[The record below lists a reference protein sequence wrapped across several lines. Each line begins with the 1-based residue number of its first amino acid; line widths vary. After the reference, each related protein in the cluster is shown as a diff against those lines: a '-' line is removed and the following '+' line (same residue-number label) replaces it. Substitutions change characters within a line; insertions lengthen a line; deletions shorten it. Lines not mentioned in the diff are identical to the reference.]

1 MSLISPHQLRER
13 LVGAGLLIIDA
24 RLLDEYEVGHI
35 PGARHLD
42 LYDYLV
48 ERSDPASL
56 EETRAYLTEAFA
68 SVGVSGDEEVVL
80 YDQTTGMRGA
90 RSVWFLEYLGHPRV
104 RQLDGGF
111 QAWRAA
117 GGPVSRDLP
126 AAPRPAAFAVRPQPD
141 VLATCD
147 YVSARLARPDA
158 VILDIRSEGEHTGA
172 ATADCDPRAGR
183 IPGSVWAE
191 WGRLIDP
198 EGRLADGEQA
208 ARLLAEAGVTPDK
221 EIIVYCHRGA
231 RAANTYLALK
241 DLGYP
246 RVRNFIGSWHEWSR
260 RSDLPADS
268 G

>member
-24 RLLDEYEVGHI
+24 RLPDEYDAGHI

-48 ERSDPASL
+48 ERSDPAGL
-56 EETRAYLTEAFA
+56 EEARAYLTQAFA
-68 SVGVSGDEEVVL
+68 SVGLNGDEEVVL
-80 YDQTTGMRGA
+80 YDQTMGMRDA
-90 RSVWFLEYLGHPRV
+90 RTVWFLEYLGHPRL
-104 RQLDGGF
+104 RRLDGGF
-111 QAWRAA
+111 EAWRAA
-117 GGPVSRDLP
+117 GGPVSRDVP
-126 AAPRPAAFAVRPQPD
+126 AAPRSAAFAARPRTD
-141 VLATCD
+141 ILATCD
-147 YVSARLARPDA
+147 YVSARLSRPDV
-158 VILDIRSEGEHTGA
+158 VILDIRSEGEHKGA
-172 ATADCDPRAGR
+172 TTAGCDPRAGR
-183 IPGSVWAE
+183 IPGSLWPE
-191 WGRLIDP
+191 WGRIIDP
-198 EGRLADGEQA
+198 EGRLPGGESA
-208 ARLLAEAGVTPDK
+208 RRLLADAGVTPEK

>member
-1 MSLISPHQLRER
+1 MSLISAQQLRER

-24 RLLDEYEVGHI
+24 RLLDEYETGHI

-42 LYDYLV
+42 TYGYLV
-48 ERSDPASL
+48 ERSDPGAL
-56 EETRAYLTEAFA
+56 EETHTYLARLFA
-68 SVGVSGDEEVVL
+68 SVGVSGGEEVVV
-80 YDQTTGMRGA
+80 YDETGGMRAA

-104 RQLDGGF
+104 RFLDRGF

-117 GGPVSRDLP
+117 RGAVSRDVP
-126 AAPRPAAFAVRPQPD
+126 AAPRPAAFAVRPRPD

-147 YVSARLARPDA
+147 YVSARLSRPDV

-172 ATADCDPRAGR
+172 EKADCDPRAGR
-183 IPGSVWAE
+183 IPGSLWLE

-198 EGRLADGEQA
+198 EGRFPDGEQA
-208 ARLLAEAGVTPDK
+208 RRLLADAGVTPEK

-231 RAANTYLALK
+231 RAASTFLALK
-241 DLGYP
+241 ELGYP

-260 RSDLPADS
+260 RPDLPADS

>member
-1 MSLISPHQLRER
+1 MSLISPQQLRER

-24 RLLDEYEVGHI
+24 RLLDEYAVGHI

-42 LYDYLV
+42 TYDYLV
-48 ERSDPASL
+48 ERSDPAGL
-56 EETRAYLTEAFA
+56 EETHAYLARLFA

-80 YDQTTGMRGA
+80 YDETTGMRSA

-104 RQLDGGF
+104 RRLDGGF

-117 GGPVSRDLP
+117 GGLVSRDVP
-126 AAPRPAAFAVRPQPD
+126 AAPRPAAFAVQPQPD

-147 YVSARLARPDA
+147 YVAAHLNRPDVA
-158 VILDIRSEGEHTGA
+158 VLDIRSEGEHTGVEK
-172 ATADCDPRAGR
+172 ADCCPRAGR
-183 IPGSVWAE
+183 IPGSLWLE

-198 EGRLADGEQA
+198 EGRLPDGKEA
-208 ARLLAEAGVTPDK
+208 RRLLADAGVTPEK

-260 RSDLPADS
+260 RPDLPADC

>member
-1 MSLISPHQLRER
+1 M
-13 LVGAGLLIIDA
+13 GAGLLIVDA
-24 RLLDEYEVGHI
+24 RPLDEYEAGHI
-35 PGARHLD
+35 PSARHLD
-42 LYDYLV
+42 TYDYLV
-48 ERSDPASL
+48 ERSDPAGL

-68 SVGVSGDEEVVL
+68 SVGVSGDEEVVV
-80 YDQTTGMRGA
+80 YDQTTGMRAA

-117 GGPVSRDLP
+117 GGPVSRDIP
-126 AAPRPAAFAVRPQPD
+126 AAPRPASFVVHPQPD

-147 YVSARLARPDA
+147 YVSARLSRPGV
-158 VILDIRSEGEHTGA
+158 VILDIRSEGEHKGVETA
-172 ATADCDPRAGR
+172 ACDPRAGR
-183 IPGSVWAE
+183 IPGSLWLE
-191 WGRLIDP
+191 HGRLIES
-198 EGRLADGEQA
+198 EGRLPDGDQSR
-208 ARLLAEAGVTPDK
+208 RLLADAGVTPDK

-241 DLGYP
+241 ELGYP

-260 RSDLPADS
+260 RPDLPADS

>member
-1 MSLISPHQLRER
+1 MSLISTQQLRER

-24 RLLDEYEVGHI
+24 RPLVEYEAGHI
-35 PGARHLD
+35 PGARHLNT
-42 LYDYLV
+42 YDYLV
-48 ERSDPASL
+48 ERSDPAGL
-56 EETRAYLTEAFA
+56 EGMHSYLARAFA
-68 SVGVSGDEEVVL
+68 SAGVSGDEEVVL
-80 YDQTTGMRGA
+80 YDDTTGMRAA

-117 GGPVSRDLP
+117 GGAVSRDIP
-126 AAPRPAAFAVRPQPD
+126 AAPRPAAFVMRPQPD

-147 YVSARLARPDA
+147 YVSARLSRPDVA
-158 VILDIRSEGEHTGA
+158 ILDIRSDGEHKGTE
-172 ATADCDPRAGR
+172 TANCDPRAGR
-183 IPGSVWAE
+183 IPGSLWLE

-198 EGRLADGEQA
+198 EGRLPDGEEA
-208 ARLLAEAGVTPDK
+208 RRLLADAGVTPDK

-260 RSDLPADS
+260 RPDLPADS

>member
-1 MSLISPHQLRER
+1 MSLIPPHQLRER

-24 RLLDEYEVGHI
+24 RLLDEYEAGHI

-42 LYDYLV
+42 LYDYLI
-48 ERSDPASL
+48 EQSDPASL

-68 SVGVSGDEEVVL
+68 SVGVSGEEDVVL
-80 YDQTTGMRGA
+80 YDQTTGMRAA

-104 RQLDGGF
+104 HQLDGGF

-117 GGPVSRDLP
+117 GGPVSCDLP
-126 AAPRPAAFAVRPQPD
+126 AAPRPGAFAVRPQPN

-147 YVSARLARPDA
+147 YVSTNLSRPDV
-158 VILDIRSEGEHTGA
+158 VILDIRSEREHQGA
-172 ATADCDPRAGR
+172 ETAACDPRAGR
-183 IPGSVWAE
+183 IPGSLWLE
-191 WGRLIDP
+191 RGHLIESQGRLP
-198 EGRLADGEQA
+198 DGEQTR
-208 ARLLAEAGVTPDK
+208 RLLTDAGVTPDK

-260 RSDLPADS
+260 RPDLPADS

>member
-13 LVGAGLLIIDA
+13 LAGAGLLIIDA
-24 RLLDEYEVGHI
+24 RLLDEYEAGHI

-42 LYDYLV
+42 LYDYLI

-56 EETRAYLTEAFA
+56 EETRTYLTEALA
-68 SVGVSGDEEVVL
+68 SVGVSGDEEVVV
-80 YDQTTGMRGA
+80 YDQTTGMRAA

-111 QAWRAA
+111 QAWRVA
-117 GGPVSRDLP
+117 GGPVSRDIP
-126 AAPRPAAFAVRPQPD
+126 AAPRPADFAARPQPD
-141 VLATCD
+141 ILATCD
-147 YVSARLARPDA
+147 YVSTSLSRPDVA
-158 VILDIRSEGEHTGA
+158 ILDIRSEGEHNGA
-172 ATADCDPRAGR
+172 RTADCDPRAGR
-183 IPGSVWAE
+183 IPGALWLKGAH
-191 WGRLIDP
+191 LIES
-198 EGRLADGEQA
+198 EGRLPDGEQA
-208 ARLLAEAGVTPDK
+208 LSLLADAGVTPDK

-241 DLGYP
+241 ELGYP

-260 RSDLPADS
+260 RPDLPADS